1 MKKIY
6 LYLSFLGAFLT
17 ACTGSKT
24 PQQIKKEKE
33 EKIRPKFEP
42 IAGTMFFEV
51 RRSFD
56 NGLAFDTIGFEQ
68 EPQWQVNF
76 INNDSVKIFSP
87 DSGKMLGY
95 SIYYDQDSIFNFG
108 REWFRVK
115 NLAKDSLL
123 LQRLQVQNLHVKEK
137 RSNVYMKLYAAN
149 YIKDV
154 LHTTVEELRKPRRN
168 DSVFIKWLA
177 DRSNRNA
184 TVIDSAFSSKNVV
197 ELKSINPHITVK
209 RHVPDN
215 SETIN
220 ASAAY
225 YYLYP
230 EYDIEINKCY
240 KNFYDVFS
248 VLVDGSGDVHL
259 AKVTAMPEFE
269 ESKRRVLTGVINVY
283 LKHWLSIKPAVT
295 LGFPHTSLIL
305 LRVRG
310 KI

>member
-6 LYLSFLGAFLT
+6 LSLSFFCIFFA
-17 ACTGSKT
+17 ACSGGKT
-24 PQQIKKEKE
+24 PEQIKKEKE
-33 EKIRPKFEP
+33 EKIRPKFAP
-42 IAGTMFFEV
+42 IAGTEFFEV

-56 NGLAFDTIGFEQ
+56 NGLSFDTIGFEQ
-68 EPQWQVNF
+68 EPQWHVNF
-76 INNDSVKIFSP
+76 MSNDSVRIFSP

-115 NLAKDSLL
+115 SLAKDSLL
-123 LQRLQVQNLHVKEK
+123 LQRLQVQNLHVKEQ
-137 RSNVYMKLYAAN
+137 RSNVYMKLYSAH
-149 YIKDV
+149 YITDV
-154 LHTTVEELRKPRRN
+154 LHTTVEELRKSRRN
-168 DSVFIKWLA
+168 DSVFVKWLA
-177 DRSNRNA
+177 DRSNRNP
-184 TVIDSAFSSKNVV
+184 TVIDSSFSSKNVV
-197 ELKSINPHITVK
+197 ELKAINPHISVK

-215 SETIN
+215 SEMIN

-230 EYDIEINKCY
+230 EYDIEIRKSY
-240 KNFYDVFS
+240 KDFYDVFS
-248 VLVDGSGDVHL
+248 VLVDGKGDVHL

-310 KI
+310 KV